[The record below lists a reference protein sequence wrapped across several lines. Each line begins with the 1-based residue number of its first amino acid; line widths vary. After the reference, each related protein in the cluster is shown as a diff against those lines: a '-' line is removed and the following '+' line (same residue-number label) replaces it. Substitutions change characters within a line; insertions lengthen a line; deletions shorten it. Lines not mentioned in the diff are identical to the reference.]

1 MTEMTPKERIT
12 KLFKKEPIDT
22 MPIFSG
28 QGMVTVQAIE
38 KMGIRFAQ
46 VHTSAKYLARSAMV
60 TAEMFDFDAVI
71 IPYDLCN
78 IPEALGRGV
87 SLYDEAEGI
96 LYPTVPHKWDKIED
110 VQIPEDFLTK
120 GRLPMID
127 EAFQKL
133 KAESE
138 DGKFAVGSYVLGPFT
153 MAGQVYE
160 LDLLLKGLRKD
171 RERVL
176 AFLGQMTDLVI
187 KAAKHY
193 EALGA
198 DYISIREMGSGSDLL
213 SPRMW
218 KDMIK
223 PNLVRIFETLSC
235 PTVNHICGS
244 TDLIIEMMNEC
255 GADAISVDHKNTT
268 AESRKKLGDDVLLFG
283 DFDPY
288 GLLVQGDV
296 SNVEPVI
303 KKCIDDGVDA
313 VWPGCDLWPDVKKE
327 NVDAYVQT
335 IRTYGKQASPAVG
348 RI

>member
-1 MTEMTPKERIT
+1 
-12 KLFKKEPIDT
+12 
-22 MPIFSG
+22 
-28 QGMVTVQAIE
+28 
-38 KMGIRFAQ
+38 
-46 VHTSAKYLARSAMV
+46 
-60 TAEMFDFDAVI
+60 
-71 IPYDLCN
+71 
-78 IPEALGRGV
+78 
-87 SLYDEAEGI
+87 
-96 LYPTVPHKWDKIED
+96 
-110 VQIPEDFLTK
+110 
-120 GRLPMID
+120 
-127 EAFQKL
+127 
-133 KAESE
+133 
-138 DGKFAVGSYVLGPFT
+138 
-153 MAGQVYE
+153 
-160 LDLLLKGLRKD
+160 
-171 RERVL
+171 
-176 AFLGQMTDLVI
+176 MTDLVI

-268 AESRKKLGDDVLLFG
+268 AASRKKLGDDVLLFG

>member
-22 MPIFSG
+22 MPVFSG
-28 QGMVTVQAIE
+28 QGMVTIQAIE

-46 VHTSAKYLARSAMV
+46 VHTSAEYLARSAMV
-60 TAEMFDFDAVI
+60 TAEINDFDAVI
-71 IPYDLCN
+71 IPYDLCS

-110 VQIPEDFLTK
+110 VQIPEDFLSK

-127 EAFQKL
+127 EAFRKL
-133 KAESE
+133 KVESE
-138 DGKFAVGSYVLGPFT
+138 NGKFAVGAYVLGPFT

-160 LDLLLKGLRKD
+160 LDLLLKGLKKD

-198 DYISIREMGSGSDLL
+198 DYINIREMGSGSDLL

-223 PNLVRIFETLSC
+223 PNLARIFDSLSC

-268 AESRKKLGDDVLLFG
+268 AESRKKLGNDVLLFG
-283 DFDPY
+283 DFNPY
-288 GLLVQGDV
+288 SLLVQGDV

-313 VWPGCDLWPDVKKE
+313 VWPGCDIWPDVKKE
-327 NVDAYVQT
+327 NVKSYVQT
-335 IRTYGKQASPAVG
+335 IRTYGKQASPVVG

>member
-1 MTEMTPKERIT
+1 
-12 KLFKKEPIDT
+12 
-22 MPIFSG
+22 
-28 QGMVTVQAIE
+28 
-38 KMGIRFAQ
+38 
-46 VHTSAKYLARSAMV
+46 
-60 TAEMFDFDAVI
+60 
-71 IPYDLCN
+71 
-78 IPEALGRGV
+78 
-87 SLYDEAEGI
+87 
-96 LYPTVPHKWDKIED
+96 
-110 VQIPEDFLTK
+110 
-120 GRLPMID
+120 MID

>member
-22 MPIFSG
+22 MPVFSG
-28 QGMVTVQAIE
+28 QGMVTIQAIE

-46 VHTSAKYLARSAMV
+46 VHTSAEYLAQSAMV
-60 TAEMFDFDAVI
+60 TAEMNDFDAVI
-71 IPYDLCN
+71 IPYDLCS

-110 VQIPEDFLTK
+110 VQIPEDFLSK
-120 GRLPMID
+120 GRLPIID
-127 EAFQKL
+127 EAFRKL
-133 KAESE
+133 KVESE
-138 DGKFAVGSYVLGPFT
+138 NGKFAVGAYVLGPFT

-160 LDLLLKGLRKD
+160 LDLLLKGLKKD

-198 DYISIREMGSGSDLL
+198 DYINIREMGSGSDLL

-223 PNLVRIFETLSC
+223 PNLARIFDALSC

-255 GADAISVDHKNTT
+255 G
-268 AESRKKLGDDVLLFG
+268 G
-283 DFDPY
+283 
-288 GLLVQGDV
+288 
-296 SNVEPVI
+296 
-303 KKCIDDGVDA
+303 
-313 VWPGCDLWPDVKKE
+313 
-327 NVDAYVQT
+327 
-335 IRTYGKQASPAVG
+335 
-348 RI
+348 